1 MNVFIKINIDKS
13 YRQTNFTLLN
23 TCNYSDKSYK
33 YHIVLLAKFFVIN
46 ENTVSNNDC
55 IILIIID
62 NLLIKRNKEEYD

>member
-13 YRQTNFTLLN
+13 YRFTNFTLLN
-23 TCNYSDKSYK
+23 TYNYGDKSYK
-33 YHIVLLAKFFVIN
+33 YHMVLLAKFFVIN

-55 IILIIID
+55 VILIIID

>member
-1 MNVFIKINIDKS
+1 M
-13 YRQTNFTLLN
+13 
-23 TCNYSDKSYK
+23 
-33 YHIVLLAKFFVIN
+33 VLLAKFFVIN